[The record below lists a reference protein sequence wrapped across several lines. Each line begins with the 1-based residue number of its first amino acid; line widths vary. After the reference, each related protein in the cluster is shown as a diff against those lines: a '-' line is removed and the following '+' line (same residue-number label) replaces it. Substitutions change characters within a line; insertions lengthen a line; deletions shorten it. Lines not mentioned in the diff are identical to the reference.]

1 MRRHLITLPFTTT
14 HNFTNEKE
22 KEKKERILVMREKER
37 GEPAN
42 VVVLVA
48 SQQDN

>member
-14 HNFTNEKE
+14 HNFTNEN
-22 KEKKERILVMREKER
+22 EKKERILVMREKER